1 MHSNSQ
7 NLWTV
12 CCSSEIAAHCK
23 AEWNHKRRRKYF
35 DAETLSFSSST
46 VSVPHSVTDRVPSN
60 ALRPSPWT
68 LRDNVHCKIGVLD
81 IPSKSMLS
89 AASTPIQEALN
100 GVHGMNE
107 FNESNVIHIDWRQF
121 VGDEQSASSLS
132 ECDNLY
138 IRITRTIGQMPHQ
151 ILADAADAIFM
162 FAAWSPTPR
171 PRRVYVAVDQ
181 SDTFRSPKR
190 SKDSN
195 ANSKATTKS
204 KSKTDRNMLPTP
216 FSIDGVQSVDRGLD
230 PMSME
235 QGADRDD
242 VDGNEINE
250 VMDSNVTEQENKG
263 VAENQSKWKWIA
275 LVVGASFV
283 VLSGTAVSMWWCIK
297 NQRGCFKWKSFRG
310 VSIMLTRH
318 EMIEFVKD

>member
-1 MHSNSQ
+1 
-7 NLWTV
+7 
-12 CCSSEIAAHCK
+12 
-23 AEWNHKRRRKYF
+23 
-35 DAETLSFSSST
+35 
-46 VSVPHSVTDRVPSN
+46 
-60 ALRPSPWT
+60 
-68 LRDNVHCKIGVLD
+68 
-81 IPSKSMLS
+81 
-89 AASTPIQEALN
+89 
-100 GVHGMNE
+100 MNE